1 MPMLVLAACLLLVL
15 FLVIRSFWLW
25 YWKIDKITE
34 LLTEIRDRLN
44 KSSLPVQESRVG
56 ET

>member
-1 MPMLVLAACLLLVL
+1 MTMLFLAALLVLVL

-25 YWKIDKITE
+25 YWKVDKILD

-44 KSSLPVQESRVG
+44 K
-56 ET
+56 

>member
-1 MPMLVLAACLLLVL
+1 MPMLFVAAFLILVL

-44 KSSLPVQESRVG
+44 K
-56 ET
+56 

>member
-1 MPMLVLAACLLLVL
+1 MPMLFLAAFLILVL

-34 LLTEIRDRLN
+34 LLTEIRDRLH
-44 KSSLPVQESRVG
+44 K
-56 ET
+56 

>member
-1 MPMLVLAACLLLVL
+1 MPMLFLAAFLILVL

-44 KSSLPVQESRVG
+44 K
-56 ET
+56 

>member
-1 MPMLVLAACLLLVL
+1 MPMLFLAAFLILVL

-25 YWKIDKITE
+25 YWKIDKITD

-44 KSSLPVQESRVG
+44 K
-56 ET
+56 